1 MIDSSASETVVK
13 DHIDRTGPQAS
24 CAITILFSEVF

>member
-24 CAITILFSEVF
+24 CAMYIVQ